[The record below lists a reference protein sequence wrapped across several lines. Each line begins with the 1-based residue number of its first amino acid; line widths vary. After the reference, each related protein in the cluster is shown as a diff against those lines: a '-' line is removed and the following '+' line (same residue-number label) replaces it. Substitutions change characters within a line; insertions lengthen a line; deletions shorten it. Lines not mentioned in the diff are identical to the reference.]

1 MKSHLRSRR
10 GRTHTRVE
18 YSVIMRAP
26 LIEEYKRGKRGGTKG
41 RNKIGGGINE
51 RKVRIEFGGFSEL
64 AQTSNG

>member
-26 LIEEYKRGKRGGTKG
+26 LIEGYKRGKRGGT
-41 RNKIGGGINE
+41 KIGGGINE
-51 RKVRIEFGGFSEL
+51 RKVRIEFGV
-64 AQTSNG
+64 